1 MGQRA
6 DAIASHIREQREELD
21 DNIRELQTK
30 VKRTFDWRLQV
41 RRNPVQAIGI
51 AAGVGFLL
59 AFVLRR

>member
-41 RRNPVQAIGI
+41 RRNPVRAIGI